1 MHVVDYRYSVEDD
14 GCGCCQYMVSEMT
27 VTQGDVTI
35 FEGEVPY
42 CQDDDDLK
50 QRMADFFPEIEEY
63 FIGTALYL

>member
-1 MHVVDYRYSVEDD
+1 MCVVEYRYSIEED

-27 VTQGDVTI
+27 VTQGDVII

-50 QRMADFFPEIEEY
+50 QRMADF
-63 FIGTALYL
+63 